1 MITELLTP
9 ANYTFSPYAIPTF
22 VTAVALLLL
31 GLTVLVRERISLV
44 SVLFFLMTLTVSV
57 WLFGFSWMYSTTN
70 ESVARWW
77 AKAAYLGV
85 PFIPSAIY
93 HFTVVV
99 LRIYQRYKAR
109 VWISWTISA
118 LFTAAILPTD
128 ALHNAMYRYPWGYYP
143 KYGWLGLPFMTFFFC
158 TMLIALHHYWMEYR
172 KAKPGTHKSRI
183 KWLSIAFAG
192 AYIASLDFLPKYGV
206 GLYPLG
212 YLGVFAWLVFV
223 ERAIW
228 RYQLVDITPAFA
240 AEPIIG
246 TMADAL
252 LVLDHD
258 GILQVTNQAACHL
271 LGRSETELVGK
282 SISTI
287 SRDLFPKE
295 KLDTLVRTGAL
306 QHYETNYSP
315 RQGWTMVLD
324 ISASAIRDRFEQTVG
339 IVCIARD
346 ITERKRSEEAVR
358 ASEERFRSVTQ
369 SANDAIISADS
380 RGIILS
386 WNKGARAIFG
396 YEEAEV
402 RGQPLTLLM
411 PERYRAAHQQ
421 GLKRV
426 QAAGDSRVIGT
437 TVELH
442 GLRKDGGEFPLELSL
457 SSWKISGETFFS
469 AIIRDITE
477 RKRMEEQLRRKNE
490 ELEKQNL
497 KVQEANR
504 LKSEFLANMS
514 HELRTP
520 LNSIIGF
527 SQLMHDGKA
536 GPLRPDQKEYMGDIL
551 TSSRHLLQLINDV
564 LDLSKVESGKMEFFP
579 ELVEMKALVGEVR
592 DILRS
597 IAGSKRITVKTE
609 VAPDLGAV
617 TIDAAKFKQVLYN
630 YLSNALKFTPD
641 DGQVT
646 VRVTPEGED
655 RFRLEVEDTGIGIKP
670 DDIGRLFLEFQQLDA
685 STAKKYPG
693 TGLGLALT
701 KRLVE
706 AQSGSVGVRSTY
718 GQGSVFFAVLPRTTY
733 QVQQVERKQTA
744 FPHKGSPKVL
754 VIEDE
759 RKDRNWLSKTIGEAG
774 YHVETATTGVE
785 AIMKCR
791 EQVFDAI
798 MLDLLLPDM
807 NGRDVLAVIQ
817 EEGLNK
823 RTPVIV
829 VTVVSEKGIMAGYDV
844 HDIFQKPVG
853 GQQLLASLK
862 RAGVKPNDS
871 GPVLVVDDDPNML
884 KLGKRTLEKL
894 GYNPICVESPRGAL
908 DMIAQ
913 SQPAAVVTDIRFPG
927 TDVFEFLNRL
937 RSTEA
942 GRQIPVIVWTAGDA
956 TESLREKLQSSVR
969 AVVLRSQG
977 PAALVQAVQACVPLP
992 ATQAQA
998 QKVSR
1003 GRRT

>member
-1 MITELLTP
+1 VPTLDGTMNKGIEVLIVEDSQTQAEQLKYLLEEQG
-9 ANYTFSPYAIPTF
+9 Y
-22 VTAVALLLL
+22 AVA
-31 GLTVLVRERISLV
+31 
-44 SVLFFLMTLTVSV
+44 
-57 WLFGFSWMYSTTN
+57 
-70 ESVARWW
+70 
-77 AKAAYLGV
+77 
-85 PFIPSAIY
+85 
-93 HFTVVV
+93 
-99 LRIYQRYKAR
+99 
-109 VWISWTISA
+109 
-118 LFTAAILPTD
+118 TAA
-128 ALHNAMYRYPWGYYP
+128 NGR
-143 KYGWLGLPFMTFFFC
+143 
-158 TMLIALHHYWMEYR
+158 
-172 KAKPGTHKSRI
+172 
-183 KWLSIAFAG
+183 
-192 AYIASLDFLPKYGV
+192 
-206 GLYPLG
+206 
-212 YLGVFAWLVFV
+212 
-223 ERAIW
+223 
-228 RYQLVDITPAFA
+228 QAFA
-240 AEPIIG
+240 AARVRRPTIIISDILMPEMDG
-246 TMADAL
+246 YALCKAIKSDDAL
-252 LVLDHD
+252 KDIPVILVTDLNSPQDVVMGLQCCADNFITKPYEPQFLLARITQSLRNRKLRGNRGPQSEVEIDLAGHRYVITAERHQILDLL
-258 GILQVTNQAACHL
+258 IPTYEEAVRLNQKLREQQKELAQQVQERTADNAAL
-271 LGRSETELVGK
+271 A
-282 SISTI
+282 
-287 SRDLFPKE
+287 KE
-295 KLDTLVRTGAL
+295 
-306 QHYETNYSP
+306 
-315 RQGWTMVLD
+315 
-324 ISASAIRDRFEQTVG
+324 
-339 IVCIARD
+339 IA
-346 ITERKRSEEAVR
+346 ERKRAEEAVR

-369 SANDAIISADS
+369 SANVAIISADS
-380 RGIILS
+380 RGVILS
-386 WNKGARAIFG
+386 WNKGATAIFG
-396 YEEAEV
+396 YAEAEV
-402 RGQPLTLLM
+402 EGQPLTLLM
-411 PERYRAAHQQ
+411 PERYREAHLQ

-426 QAAGDSRVIGT
+426 QAIGESRVIGT